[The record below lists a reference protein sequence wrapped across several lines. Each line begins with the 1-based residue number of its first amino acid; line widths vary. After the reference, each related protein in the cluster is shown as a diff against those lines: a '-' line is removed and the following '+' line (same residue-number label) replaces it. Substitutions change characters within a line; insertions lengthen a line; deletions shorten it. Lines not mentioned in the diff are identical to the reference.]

1 MVKVGSNTITLKNAY
16 ISADTLHINRETIA
30 LQRKNVTLTGGNDIV
45 YGGSDS
51 IIIDGGD
58 GNDTLY
64 NSSRDVTIE
73 GGAGNDYIYTYG
85 SRDPSG
91 ASAHG
96 GAGNDTLY
104 NWING
109 ERVTLNGGDGS
120 DLIYNN
126 YASNVT
132 VLGGDGDDTIA
143 SSYGESNNVTI
154 EGGKGD
160 DRITIGSYYSNPKN
174 LVKYTVGDGNDTVWG
189 FQANST
195 LSISGSDYTTTK
207 SYNDI
212 LVTVGDGSVLLKNV
226 ASLSAVNIVGEL
238 VLPDPTWSLNGTKA
252 TYGRPDEDPIITV
265 RGVKDTVGLSLNDT
279 IVTIANSALNG
290 TDVSISD
297 GYSLALASEVA
308 APSVTASAW
317 SYANNVATYKYAST
331 TEGYSIISNR
341 IVYTAAYDG
350 ATFNVSGVKSAD
362 GLSLNGTT
370 ITIGAAALN
379 NATVTVDDIRY
390 TLALADDVPK
400 QESKPAAWSY
410 ANNVATYTAA
420 SKSAGYLLVNNE
432 IVYKEGSG
440 GESFT
445 ITGVK
450 SADGLTLYGDTITV
464 AASAL
469 DGKNVTIS
477 DSNYKL
483 ALADDIPAPQ
493 PTGGWV
499 FDGNNA
505 VSYSEPANTEGY
517 TVENNQIIYT
527 AAVETSTLFTIT
539 GVKSAD
545 GLTLNGDTITI
556 GNAAL
561 NGTNVTIDNSNYK
574 LALDG
579 DVRTPSAV
587 AGWILDGNK
596 ASYITGDASTA
607 GYTVVNN
614 QIVFEPARE
623 GTTVVELTGVKD
635 IDFEEDWQDSIIAV
649 YSGALGKED
658 ITISDG
664 YTLELGIDT
673 DSGGKKRAW
682 RKLENGNIAYQLDYN
697 DTGYI
702 LDEDNTRIV
711 YVEASDGE
719 TLTELSGVKEEA
731 TPTIDSDKKL
741 LTISQD
747 NFADDIKV
755 VDTKFNN
762 FDLVEGDYSGK
773 TFTGSSGIDTINN
786 VGDNVVLDGGASND
800 KVINNGTGVTI
811 NGSAGDDNITVS
823 GGAGG
828 NTFVYDESNGN
839 DILHEF
845 KEDDTI
851 QILGVPQ
858 IQESVKNK
866 DVVFKVGK
874 GSITVRNAAAA
885 NETILLVDYAGD
897 VISENTYTSDGI
909 IRGNRIELATT
920 LNKAYNQGE
929 NISVVDGTNVK
940 KGAHI
945 IGNANG
951 GILLGST
958 GKDTLISGTGNF
970 ELTGGKGNDLF
981 VFSGGNDTITDYSMK
996 GTGGSDR
1003 ISLASSS
1010 LTGYEVDGTNV
1021 ILNFGEENSL
1031 TIINGR
1037 DKEITFAGK
1046 KSLIN
1051 IYENAGVLDGKRK
1064 SLNLAADTDEDFV
1077 ATGDYKKLITIDG
1090 SAVVNQIAITG
1101 NTKANYIVA
1110 GTTNTTL
1117 NGGKGKDTLVGGAGA
1132 DVFVC
1137 AANSGDKFI
1146 KEYGDGDVIEL
1157 GAGATISQ
1165 VTTKKGNAL
1174 LKVGSNTITIEKAE
1188 KFTFVENGMIKTYSD
1203 GNTIIDDFVTL
1214 ASDYNGTFNLNAEGN
1229 SDYNHVS
1236 AEIGKKD
1243 VVLVGNANDNVL
1255 IGGKGK
1261 DSLSGA
1267 DGNDLLNG
1275 GKGND
1280 TLWGGA
1286 GADVFVFRAGEG
1298 TDVIGDYS
1306 FADGDML
1313 QIIDKRGR
1321 TIKDAVKQATF
1332 NDDDLTLSIK
1342 GGGKLVLAGVGTS
1355 ANVNINGSENS
1366 F

>member
-1 MVKVGSNTITLKNAY
+1 MYGDIYNTTQRVLYQYDAGDGDDVIVTFKNDDTLQIDGGSGSYSTQTSGYDVLVKVGSNTITLKNAY

-450 SADGLTLYGDTITV
+450 SADGLTL
-464 AASAL
+464 
-469 DGKNVTIS
+469 
-477 DSNYKL
+477 
-483 ALADDIPAPQ
+483 
-493 PTGGWV
+493 
-499 FDGNNA
+499 
-505 VSYSEPANTEGY
+505 
-517 TVENNQIIYT
+517 
-527 AAVETSTLFTIT
+527 
-539 GVKSAD
+539 
-545 GLTLNGDTITI
+545 NGDTITI

-800 KVINNGTGVTI
+800 KVINNGTNVTI

-1090 SAVVNQIAITG
+1090 SAVGNQIAITG

-1243 VVLVGNANDNVL
+1243 VVLVGNANDNML